1 MTATQAFNLSLEIS
15 PPASVQPGVPFTLP
29 VIVSFRP
36 IGRPPQDRAG
46 LVAYASLRNE
56 SGTSPVEGLSGD
68 RTRTLSS
75 SSGGTMSGYVKFD
88 SLAISKP
95 GKYRLRVLFGE
106 NSPTREVTV
115 KQTVDSGV
123 INVHAAAPAA
133 QRPSGSSLS
142 LCSLVLVSSILSFVL
157 CHSPPPVPFSTP
169 CAILLCLCA
178 PGSKLTIANF
188 IAPTQLVTL
197 QRLTA
202 ENLVSAADIAA
213 WQRA

>member
-133 QRPSGSSLS
+133 QRPSGSSFLF
-142 LCSLVLVSSILSFVL
+142 VLSFSFPRFHPSCCAILHPL
-157 CHSPPPVPFSTP
+157 CHPPVP
-169 CAILLCLCA
+169 LCPWIQA
-178 PGSKLTIANF
+178 DDRKFYSAHAAGYVA
-188 IAPTQLVTL
+188 
-197 QRLTA
+197 
-202 ENLVSAADIAA
+202 AADS
-213 WQRA
+213 